1 MSFKGY
7 RKSNYKSNYSVHFI
21 SSDVFTAKDY
31 GSLVSF
37 DSKTTKTA
45 EQNQEIKEKSQARP
59 PRQLP
64 RNPKW
69 KLNSN
74 SFKSRNKSSFVSSAK
89 DKSVVRKSQSF
100 SGKHFLM

>member
-1 MSFKGY
+1 M
-7 RKSNYKSNYSVHFI
+7 KSNHKSNYSVHFV
-21 SSDVFTAKDY
+21 SSDDFTAKDY

-37 DSKTTKTA
+37 DSKITKTT
-45 EQNQEIKEKSQARP
+45 EQNQEIKENSQTRT

-64 RNPKW
+64 RNPNW

-100 SGKHFLM
+100 SGKRF